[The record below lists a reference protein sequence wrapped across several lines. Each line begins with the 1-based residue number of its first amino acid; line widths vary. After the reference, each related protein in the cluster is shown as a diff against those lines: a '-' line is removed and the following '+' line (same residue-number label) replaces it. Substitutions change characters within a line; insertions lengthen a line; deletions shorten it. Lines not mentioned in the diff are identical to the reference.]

1 MLRGDCSIRTEGYGL
16 SVEEI
21 TACAQRQGLLAIELE
36 LSASTPCNCPTCRG
50 TTPQP
55 VLSIDE
61 IRQLIAQAKSLG
73 CRRVI
78 LIDVEA
84 NSPIL
89 KPAIEYCRDANLAIE
104 LFTTQLCVDP
114 QFLSDNQ
121 VSVSLEVSNI
131 SDLSALESLKTN
143 LHAIRFAA
151 TPSNMGQIA
160 QVWRWARSHNI
171 EPHVQ
176 IITPATSADE
186 TATVLSPACAKDLF
200 EYLAQIDLEE
210 FNRTWPTNPSLT
222 GRSCKRHLYAC
233 HVTPCGTIHACVGIT
248 IPLGNIRTESLRD
261 ILLLSE
267 VLENIRAFDAK
278 VKEPCRTCSKSND
291 CYGCRGAA
299 YQLTGDYLA
308 ADSLCWKNE
317 GIQTE
322 SLPAIAADF
331 IPHGPS
337 IRLIDNLTAIGERT
351 AVAEFTVP
359 ADSLWVDESGVL
371 DETSAIEIIAQ
382 GFAASHGFHRWAHE
396 AADQQGLLLGI
407 KDLKIDRPARAGEKL
422 TVYLRKVARFG
433 DFGLVEADIRHEDG
447 ALFALG
453 QLKVWRPSEEMKAMI
468 S

>member
-1 MLRGDCSIRTEGYGL
+1 MLRGDCSIRTEGYGF
-16 SVEEI
+16 SAEEI
-21 TACAQRQGLLAIELE
+21 AACAQRQGLLAIELE
-36 LSASTPCNCPTCRG
+36 LSASNTCDCPACAG
-50 TTPQP
+50 TTPQRI
-55 VLSIDE
+55 LSLDE
-61 IRQLIAQAKSLG
+61 IHQLIDQAKSLG

-78 LIDVEA
+78 LIDCEST
-84 NSPIL
+84 SPHL
-89 KPAIEYCRDANLAIE
+89 KQTIEYCHAVNLAVE
-104 LFTTQLCVDP
+104 LFTAKLNLDH
-114 QFLSDNQ
+114 QFLRGNQ
-121 VSVSLEVSNI
+121 VSVSLEISEI
-131 SDLSALESLKTN
+131 SDLSNLESLKTH
-143 LHAIRFAA
+143 LRAIRFAA
-151 TPSNMGQIA
+151 TLSNIGHIA
-160 QVWRWARSHNI
+160 NAWRWARSHKI

-176 IITPATSADE
+176 IITPPTSAAE
-186 TATVLSPACAKDLF
+186 ATTVLPPTRAKDLF
-200 EYLAQIDLEE
+200 ESLARIDREE
-210 FNRTWPTNPSLT
+210 FNRTWPIDPSLT

-248 IPLGNIRTESLRD
+248 IPLGNICTESLRD

-278 VKEPCRTCSKSND
+278 VKEPCRTCSKSTD

-308 ADSLCWKNE
+308 ADSLCWKND

-337 IRLIDNLTAIGERT
+337 IRLIDRLTAIGERT

-359 ADSLWVDESGVL
+359 SDSLWVDELGTL

-447 ALFALG
+447 ALFASG

>member
-1 MLRGDCSIRTEGYGL
+1 MLRGDCSIRTEGYGF
-16 SVEEI
+16 SPEEI
-21 TACAQRQGLLAIELE
+21 AACAQRQGLLAIEIE
-36 LSASTPCNCPTCRG
+36 LSASATCDCHTCRIG
-50 TTPQP
+50 TLQQ
-55 VLSIDE
+55 VLSRDE
-61 IRQLIAQAKSLG
+61 LRQLVRQAKSLG

-78 LIDVEA
+78 LIDVEG
-84 NSPIL
+84 NVPDLEQI
-89 KPAIEYCRDANLAIE
+89 IDCCRDDELSVE
-104 LFTTQLCVDP
+104 LFTTRIQLNSD
-114 QFLSDNQ
+114 FLRDRE
-121 VSVSLEVSNI
+121 VFVSLEI
-131 SDLSALESLKTN
+131 SDLGELSN
-143 LHAIRFAA
+143 LAPNVQAIRFAA
-151 TPSNMGQIA
+151 TSANVGQIPNA
-160 QVWRWARSHNI
+160 WRWARSNNI
-171 EPHVQ
+171 ECQVQ
-176 IITPATSADE
+176 IITPATSAGE
-186 TATVLSPACAKDLF
+186 SATCLAPPSAKELF
-200 EYLAQIDLEE
+200 ETLGRIDREE
-210 FNRTWPTNPSLT
+210 FNRPWPTSPSLI
-222 GRSCKRHLYAC
+222 GRSCQRHLYAC

-248 IPLGNIRTESLRD
+248 IPLGNIRSEGLRD
-261 ILLLSE
+261 ILVLSE
-267 VLENIRAFDAK
+267 VLENIRGFDAK
-278 VKEPCRTCSKSND
+278 VKEPCRTCSKSTD

-337 IRLIDNLTAIGERT
+337 IRLIDRLTAIGERT

-359 ADSLWVDESGVL
+359 TDSLWVDESGVL

-407 KDLKIDRPARAGEKL
+407 KDLKIDRPARTGEKL

-447 ALFALG
+447 ALFASG